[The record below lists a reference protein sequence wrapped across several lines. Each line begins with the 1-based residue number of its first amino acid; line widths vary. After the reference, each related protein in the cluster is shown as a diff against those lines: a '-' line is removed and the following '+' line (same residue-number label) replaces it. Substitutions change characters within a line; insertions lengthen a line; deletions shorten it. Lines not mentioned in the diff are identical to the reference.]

1 MREHGI
7 DALGLVRAA
16 ERALETELNI
26 RPEDIA
32 QARVEAV
39 HSAAKAEGL

>member
-7 DALGLVRAA
+7 DALGLIQAA
-16 ERALETELNI
+16 ERALGTQLNV

-32 QARVEAV
+32 QVRVEAV
-39 HSAAKAEGL
+39 HSEAKAEAL